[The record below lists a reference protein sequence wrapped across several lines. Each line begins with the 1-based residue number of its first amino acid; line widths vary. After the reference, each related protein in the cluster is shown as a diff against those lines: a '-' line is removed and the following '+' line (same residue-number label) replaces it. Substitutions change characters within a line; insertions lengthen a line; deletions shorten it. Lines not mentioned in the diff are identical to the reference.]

1 MQKGSRREIRCEQ
14 HGLAILDSVSRTRMR
29 IADAGVA
36 GRMIPSAEIG
46 AELSTRLLRSVEE
59 ICQIS
64 SEWRDLFRG
73 CHASAFQSPD
83 WLLPWIEVFLP
94 EKMLFVEVRCANQL
108 VAAAPLLIYRRDSE
122 RVLAFMGGGVS
133 DYLDVLVD
141 PAFESQAI
149 SEMIW
154 ASLNAHE
161 EWTVLDLTDLPSHSA
176 LLSFSSWKD
185 QVNEHDWCSGL
196 SLPDTSEELL
206 HLFSKRQRDNLRN
219 ARSRLERAGG
229 GQVEVATSETVSEFL
244 DDLFR
249 LHGDR
254 WSQQGQPGV
263 LDNSRVQSFHKTCA
277 PRLLES
283 RVLHLCRLRLK
294 DRTLAV
300 IYSLNSNHTAYCY
313 LQGFDPEFSSLS
325 PGTYLMF
332 SAISE
337 ALRQGMKDFDFL
349 RGQEPYKQH
358 WRPQSKPTYRISLC
372 REQLY

>member
-1 MQKGSRREIRCEQ
+1 
-14 HGLAILDSVSRTRMR
+14 MR

-59 ICQIS
+59 IRQIS
-64 SEWRDLFRG
+64 SEWRDLFRRR
-73 CHASAFQSPD
+73 HATAFQSPD

-176 LLSFSSWKD
+176 LLGIPFLQNSAR
-185 QVNEHDWCSGL
+185 EHDSCSVL
-196 SLPDTSEELL
+196 HLPHTREDLL
-206 HLFSKRQRDNLRN
+206 HLFSKRQRANLRN
-219 ARSRLERAGG
+219 AYSRLERAGG
-229 GQVEVATSETVSEFL
+229 GQVEIATNETLPEFL
-244 DDLFR
+244 GDLFA
-249 LHGDR
+249 LHTNR
-254 WSQQGQPGV
+254 WSEQEQSGV
-263 LDNSRVQSFHKTCA
+263 LDDECVRAFHRSCA
-277 PRLLES
+277 PALLHEG
-283 RVLHLCRLRLK
+283 VLHLARLRLGK
-294 DRTLAV
+294 RTIAV
-300 IYSLNSNHTAYCY
+300 IYSLLSNRTAYCY

-325 PGTYLMF
+325 PGTQLMF
-332 SAISE
+332 SVMNDTLARGLGE
-337 ALRQGMKDFDFL
+337 FDFL
-349 RGQEPYKQH
+349 RGREAYKQH
-358 WRPQSKPTYRISLC
+358 WRAETKPTFRI
-372 REQLY
+372 QLHRATLATMPKT